1 MFSMFCTWTDVVLMN
16 SSRSKK
22 AHRSLDHRAKFKT
35 GAVCLASLK
44 TFDIEISFQLYENN
58 GVRETGF
65 SSNCFNKSVHV
76 SMIFLWLIMSD
87 AFELESSEDWLK
99 DIMKLS
105 DISRTRINTKMD
117 RFETIV
123 DVY

>member
-1 MFSMFCTWTDVVLMN
+1 MLMN

-22 AHRSLDHRAKFKT
+22 ARRSLDHRAKFKT

-44 TFDIEISFQLYENN
+44 TFDIEISFQLYEND
-58 GVRETGF
+58 GMRETGF

-87 AFELESSEDWLK
+87 AFELESSEDWLN

-105 DISRTRINTKMD
+105 DISRTRINTKME
-117 RFETIV
+117 RFGTIV

>member
-1 MFSMFCTWTDVVLMN
+1 MFSMFCTWTGVVLMN

-22 AHRSLDHRAKFKT
+22 AHRSLDHRAKFRT

-87 AFELESSEDWLK
+87 AFELESSEDWLN

-105 DISRTRINTKMD
+105 DISRTRINTKME

-123 DVY
+123 DFY

>member
-1 MFSMFCTWTDVVLMN
+1 MLMN

-44 TFDIEISFQLYENN
+44 TFDIKISFQLYEND

-87 AFELESSEDWLK
+87 AFELESSEDWLN

-105 DISRTRINTKMD
+105 DISRTRIKTKME

>member
-1 MFSMFCTWTDVVLMN
+1 MLMN

-87 AFELESSEDWLK
+87 AFELESSEDWLN

-105 DISRTRINTKMD
+105 DISRTRINTKME

-123 DVY
+123 DFY

>member
-1 MFSMFCTWTDVVLMN
+1 MFSMFCTWTGVVLMN

-87 AFELESSEDWLK
+87 AFELESSEDWLN

-105 DISRTRINTKMD
+105 DISRTRINTKME

-123 DVY
+123 DFY